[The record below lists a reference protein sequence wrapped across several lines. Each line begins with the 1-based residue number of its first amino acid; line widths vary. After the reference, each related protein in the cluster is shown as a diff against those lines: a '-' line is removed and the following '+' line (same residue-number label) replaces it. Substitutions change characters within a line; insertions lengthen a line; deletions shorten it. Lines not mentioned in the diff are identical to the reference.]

1 MHDTEYWL
9 RVIMTFIILSIV
21 GVLIYHQWSDCLGEN
36 SFLTCARM
44 LS

>member
-1 MHDTEYWL
+1 MQTLTYITGT
-9 RVIMTFIILSIV
+9 VIIV
-21 GVLIYHQWSDCLGEN
+21 ALIGWYLTHIWSDCLTDN